1 MQNKTTSRREFLKN
15 SGQVALGLSLI
26 PNSLLQAANPPSSN
40 RREGLVKDPVI
51 RSGLVSAIH
60 QNLIPAASQRFYP
73 GHFTI
78 SADGR
83 AYGNDTT
90 WPGLDSWQMAGA
102 YLLIGRTQLV
112 LDYFRFVRASQRKD
126 GNIPFAI
133 FNGDTRPGGFLSGL
147 NYPDD
152 VFQYTPPEREGV
164 PDSAVAIRKWIGL
177 FVHWQPLAEPLGTL
191 GGTCYL
197 LTASEIFE
205 ATRDKEWLK
214 DNISSV
220 DRAARYLLTK
230 VHTDGLVY
238 GTGFYTELPPRR
250 GCDGISQ
257 CYLVHAYRKLSELY
271 RALGSRDE
279 AHFWS
284 HAADHLTDAFIKAF
298 WRTDHFGEYLHFERG
313 LVDSH
318 GLSDTNFA
326 AIAFGLADHWHREK
340 LWPKLVQ
347 AREFWLGNV
356 PTQTVTKPF
365 TYEDWEDTEPVNLPI
380 EHGNDAAAMG
390 RAYYLEAL
398 ACIKMHDKSRLLDC
412 TRLVCKAAENG
423 YWRERYHPQKDGTVK
438 PAGAAKY
445 CEYPAVL
452 TRIVLG
458 NESLFSK

>member
-1 MQNKTTSRREFLKN
+1 MLDKKTTRREFLIE
-15 SGQVALGLSLI
+15 SGQVALGLSIL
-26 PNSLLQAANPPSSN
+26 PACAFQSTSSERPSRIESAI
-40 RREGLVKDPVI
+40 KDPVI
-51 RSGLVSAIH
+51 RSGVTSAIH
-60 QNLIPAASQRFYP
+60 QNLFPAASQRFYP

-102 YLLIGRTQLV
+102 YLLLGRTQLV

-147 NYPDD
+147 NLDD
-152 VFQYTPPEREGV
+152 TFQYTPIEREGV
-164 PDSAVAIRKWIGL
+164 PDSALAIRKWIGL

-205 ATRDKEWLK
+205 ATHDKAWL
-214 DNISSV
+214 NENLPSV
-220 DRAARYLLTK
+220 DQAARYLLTK
-230 VHTDGLVY
+230 VHSDGLVY

-257 CYLVHAYRKLSELY
+257 CYLVHAFRKLSELY
-271 RALGSRDE
+271 RAVGKSEDARY
-279 AHFWS
+279 WS
-284 HAADHLTDAFIKAF
+284 HHADHLTDSFIKVF
-298 WRTDHFGEYLHFERG
+298 WRDDHFGEYVHFERG
-313 LVDSH
+313 IVDSH
-318 GLSDTNFA
+318 GLSETNFA

-340 LWPKLVQ
+340 LWPKLTQ
-347 AREFWLGNV
+347 AKEFWLGDI

-365 TYEDWEDTEPVNLPI
+365 TYEDWEDTEPVDLPI
-380 EHGNDAAAMG
+380 EHGNDVAAMG

-398 ACIKMHDKSRLLDC
+398 ACIKMHDKPRLLKA
-412 TRLVCKAAENG
+412 THLVSQAAENG
-423 YWRERYHPQKDGTVK
+423 FWRERYHPQKDGTVK
-438 PAGAAKY
+438 PAGAMKY

-458 NESLFSK
+458 NESYFTK